1 MSVRRWNT
9 SFEREQLKML
19 THTIAL
25 YESSHVAMFSPQEMG
40 GVDEDDDNLLMSD
53 SSSSSSSTTSSS
65 SSSSSSTSS
74 LSSVGN
80 MSAMEEEDDLLNLVI
95 MTQQLNRKLIL
106 RSQIQMCNGENQSTL
121 MTYQSPSVS
130 RIVE

>member
-9 SFEREQLKML
+9 SFEREQLKKL

-25 YESSHVAMFSPQEMG
+25 YESSTVADLYPQYMEG
-40 GVDEDDDNLLMSD
+40 IGDGTDDMSM
-53 SSSSSSSTTSSS
+53 SESS

-74 LSSVGN
+74 SSSSSLLSLSLLSQRN
-80 MSAMEEEDDLLNLVI
+80 MSRIAEEDKLLSFVI
-95 MTQQLNRKLIL
+95 TKQQLNLKINSLFADHHVQWGNL
-106 RSQIQMCNGENQSTL
+106 STL
-121 MTYQSPSVS
+121 MTYQSPTVS